1 MKVLII
7 LIGVMLATITFAST
21 KSNISRDQ
29 YVDAMSSLAIKQMTK
44 YKIPASIKLAQAIL
58 ESASGNSYLALK
70 GNNHFGIKCHGW
82 MGEEVYLDDDK
93 KNECFRVYKTVEES
107 YSDHSEFLTKN
118 TRYAFLFEYESD
130 DYKSWARG
138 LKRAGYA
145 TNPKYTQLLID
156 IIEGMRLD
164 KYDACSKP
172 SISSNFKFFKDKKN
186 SANEQEVEI
195 LESSSKVL
203 VKQTNEHEIQTHT
216 RGVNYIISE
225 AGDTFFSISKEFGLK
240 LSQLYRYNSFYKE
253 KYILTEGD
261 IIYIE
266 PKLRRKVFKKEVI
279 TLTSTMSLV
288 DISQSNA
295 INLKSLIRLNH
306 FSDTNEVITKGE
318 RITLR

>member
-7 LIGVMLATITFAST
+7 LIWIILTTSTFAST

-29 YVDAMSSLAIKQMTK
+29 YAEAWSSLAIKQMTQFN
-44 YKIPASIKLAQAIL
+44 IPASIKLAQAIL
-58 ESASGNSYLALK
+58 ESASGNSYLAVK
-70 GNNHFGIKCHGW
+70 GKNHFGIKCHGW
-82 MGEEVYLDDDK
+82 KGGEIYLDDDEED
-93 KNECFRVYKTVEES
+93 ECFRVYKTVEES

-118 TRYAFLFEYESD
+118 NRYTFLFEYESG

-138 LKRAGYA
+138 LKKAGYA
-145 TNPKYTQLLID
+145 TNPKYPQLLID
-156 IIEGMRLD
+156 IIEDMGLD

-172 SISSNFKFFKDKKN
+172 DIRRNFKIFKDKKN

-195 LESSSKVL
+195 LEGPTRVL
-203 VKQTNEHEIQTHT
+203 VQETNEHEIQTHT
-216 RGVNYIISE
+216 RGVNYVITE

-261 IIYIE
+261 VIYIE

-279 TLTSTMSLV
+279 TLTRVMSLV

-295 INLKSLIRLNH
+295 VNLKSLRRLNH
-306 FSDTNEVITKGE
+306 FPDSNRIIAEGE
-318 RITLR
+318 KITLR

>member
-7 LIGVMLATITFAST
+7 LIGVVLATSTFAGT

-29 YVDAMSSLAIKQMTK
+29 YAEIWSSLAIKQMTQFN
-44 YKIPASIKLAQAIL
+44 IPASIKLAQAIL
-58 ESASGNSYLALK
+58 ESASGNSYLAVK

-82 MGEEVYLDDDK
+82 KGEEVYLDDDK
-93 KNECFRVYKTVEES
+93 KDECFRVYKTVEES

-118 TRYAFLFEYESD
+118 ARYAFLFEYESD

-138 LKRAGYA
+138 LKIAGYA

-156 IIEGMRLD
+156 IIEDMRLD

-172 SISSNFKFFKDKKN
+172 NISSKFKLFKDKKN
-186 SANEQEVEI
+186 SANEQEIEI
-195 LESSSKVL
+195 LEGPTRVL
-203 VKQTNEHEIQTHT
+203 VQQTNEHEIQTHT
-216 RGVNYIISE
+216 RGVNYVISE

-240 LSQLYRYNSFYKE
+240 LSQLYRYNSFCKE

-279 TLTSTMSLV
+279 TLTSIMSLV

-295 INLKSLIRLNH
+295 VNLKSLIRLNH
-306 FSDTNEVITKGE
+306 FSDSNEVIAKGE